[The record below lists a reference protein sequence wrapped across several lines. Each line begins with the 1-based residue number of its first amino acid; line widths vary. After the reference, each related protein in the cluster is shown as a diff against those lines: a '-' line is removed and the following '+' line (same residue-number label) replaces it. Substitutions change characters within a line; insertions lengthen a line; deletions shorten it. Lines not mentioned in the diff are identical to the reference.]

1 MRSWDAKNS
10 PTPDA
15 FTGLMPKDV
24 VSCYVYLRTMKHC
37 LTLLLVGLTTLVS
50 AQNDG
55 WQYTFP
61 YNPDGNNDGY
71 ISLEVTLNYFR
82 ILPYWHYAE

>member
-1 MRSWDAKNS
+1 M
-10 PTPDA
+10 
-15 FTGLMPKDV
+15 
-24 VSCYVYLRTMKHC
+24 
-37 LTLLLVGLTTLVS
+37 TLLLVGLTTLVS

-71 ISLEVTLNYFR
+71 ISLEVTLNYLRHMAHTELTEKDMPQLQGPSSQRFT
-82 ILPYWHYAE
+82 E